1 MRICNARN
9 YITPLIEL
17 VRLGKLRPARI
28 ITHTMSLKDAPSGY
42 AIFDRKEDRAVKVML
57 KP

>member
-1 MRICNARN
+1 MGPL
-9 YITPLIEL
+9 TPL

-28 ITHTMSLKDAPSGY
+28 VSHTMALKDAPRGY